1 MIPTHELQ
9 HEGPA
14 IVGERFQLFPDALK
28 PSATGSQVAKAV
40 RQAAELCRVT
50 QDGKLD
56 EAVEY
61 ELRQLNVI
69 EEKVLDHWPLS
80 EDVKRRIDLGPFAAK
95 NIADWNTSL
104 ATVLM
109 TLDYVLQHD
118 GDGLDSIYSLPTF
131 ALNDSGLAPNAAPDD
146 PLFDEATKS
155 FDQILSQFEK
165 THSRRT
171 LDESGQRSAQI
182 SGTVV
187 SITAD
192 AVLVDIGYKTEGT
205 LPLSLFGSEPPA
217 IGDKLLVTSKGRN
230 EEGYYDLSLQKVAVP
245 KDITSLEEAFAAGST
260 IPGTVTAV
268 VKGGL
273 TVDVGVRAFMPA
285 SRSGV
290 YSKEASELEKLV
302 GQQIYCRI
310 IKLEKEENES
320 VDLVVDRRVVLE
332 EEEKVTKEKRY
343 AEMQE
348 GDILNGTVRSLTD
361 YGAFIDLGGVDGLL
375 HISDLAWTRVASPS
389 DVLALGQQL
398 EVKVLKIDPATRKI
412 GLGLKQLQPHPW
424 DAVPATYTVGE
435 RITGTVT
442 RLTDFGAFVELSP
455 GVEGM
460 IHVSEMSWAKKVRK
474 PEDMLKLGETVEAVI
489 LAIDTA
495 AQRIGLGL
503 KQTLGDPWADAATRF
518 PVGSTVTGPVSSL
531 TKFGAF
537 ITLADGIEGMVHVS
551 EILAEKRVERPMD
564 VLRTGQIVQAKVL
577 EVDSTKRQLKLSM
590 KQLVPTGLDE
600 YIAEHQPGDTVTA
613 RILKINPPDGNQAQV
628 ELGEG
633 IYATCVLPATAPV
646 EEAKPSGALDL
657 SALTATLNAKWK
669 GGPSAPKSKS
679 EAPAA
684 GQIRTFRIT
693 TIDPDS
699 KTIAVELLP

>member
-1 MIPTHELQ
+1 MSETISPNTEELIGTTP
-9 HEGPA
+9 ETTESFA
-14 IVGERFQLFPDALK
+14 
-28 PSATGSQVAKAV
+28 
-40 RQAAELCRVT
+40 
-50 QDGKLD
+50 
-56 EAVEY
+56 
-61 ELRQLNVI
+61 
-69 EEKVLDHWPLS
+69 
-80 EDVKRRIDLGPFAAK
+80 DL
-95 NIADWNTSL
+95 
-104 ATVLM
+104 
-109 TLDYVLQHD
+109 
-118 GDGLDSIYSLPTF
+118 
-131 ALNDSGLAPNAAPDD
+131 
-146 PLFDEATKS
+146 
-155 FDQILSQFEK
+155 LSQFEK
-165 THSRRT
+165 SSARRT
-171 LDESGQRSAQI
+171 LDDSGQRSSQI

-205 LPLSLFGSEPPA
+205 LPLSLFGDAPPA
-217 IGDKLLVTSKGRN
+217 VGDKLLVTSKGRN
-230 EEGYYDLSLQKVAVP
+230 LEGYYDLSRQKVVVP
-245 KDITSLEEAFAAGST
+245 KDISSLEDAFAAGS
-260 IPGTVTAV
+260 IISGTVTAV

-285 SRSGV
+285 SRTGTRD
-290 YSKEASELEKLV
+290 AAELEKLV
-302 GQQIYCRI
+302 GQEIRCRI
-310 IKLEKEENES
+310 IKLEKEGEDAES
-320 VDLVVDRRVVLE
+320 VDLVVDRRSVTE
-332 EEEKVTKEKRY
+332 EEEKVVKDKRY
-343 AEMQE
+343 SEMQE
-348 GDILNGTVRSLTD
+348 GDILNGTVRSLAD

-389 DVLALGQQL
+389 DVVAVGQQI

-435 RITGTVT
+435 RITGRVT
-442 RLTDFGAFVELSP
+442 RLTDFGAFVELTP

-489 LAIDTA
+489 LAIDIP

-503 KQTLGDPWADAATRF
+503 KQTLGDPWADAASRF
-518 PVGSTVTGPVSSL
+518 PVGSTITGPVSSL

-564 VLRTGQIVQAKVL
+564 VLRTGQVIQAKVL
-577 EVDSTKRQLKLSM
+577 EVDSARRQIKLSM

-600 YIAEHQPGDTVTA
+600 YLAEHKPGDRITA
-613 RILKINPPDGNQAQV
+613 RILTIDGNQARI

-633 IYATCVLPATAPV
+633 IYATCTLPAAPV
-646 EEAKPSGALDL
+646 PEEPNAAATLDF
-657 SALTATLNAKWK
+657 SALTASLSAKWK
-669 GGPSAPKSKS
+669 GSATTTKSAT

-684 GQIRTFRIT
+684 GQIRSFRIA

-699 KTIAVELLP
+699 KTITVELTR